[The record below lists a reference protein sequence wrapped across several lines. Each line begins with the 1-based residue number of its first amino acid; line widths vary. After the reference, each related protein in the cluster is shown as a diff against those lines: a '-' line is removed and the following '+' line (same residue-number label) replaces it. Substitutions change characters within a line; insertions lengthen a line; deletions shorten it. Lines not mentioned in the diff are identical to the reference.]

1 MIMKFMKKTAVITL
15 AIALVISMNTSV
27 FAKAG

>member
-1 MIMKFMKKTAVITL
+1 MKFMKKLGVITL
-15 AIALVISMNTSV
+15 SLALAISMNTSV

>member
-15 AIALVISMNTSV
+15 AIALAISMNTSV